1 MSRSVD
7 EFSSHNLWL
16 TLVWQL
22 SIFSV
27 FLWLAIFSQLSPANS
42 HSVCID
48 QVQFQMS
55 ESSTTTF
62 DRTITA
68 SARAISKVPDL
79 SVEAD
84 ETATAVRL
92 GMRTPDKHTS
102 DKDIVISRGI
112 ADAIAVVA
120 AHHNEDVH
128 SQYKPVSLH
137 ASILFNEMER
147 IRCEAVGA
155 GNQLGLSG
163 NLKKLWESTYD
174 GAISETEELTLAFS
188 WLTKTAL
195 RQPVSLTEP
204 MQLAISRWQ
213 NSLTT
218 GTDYLWSRLSD
229 HRHNQSA
236 YAEIALE
243 IIALINEDTSN
254 SYSSKPL
261 RPEKYTPE
269 KPDEEELRVK
279 ETTDDD
285 TETELSSESREEE
298 QEEQITLSTETSETE
313 FEEDLTKNR
322 DAPLETE
329 SETGNLVNPEQT
341 KSPYCSYSY
350 SFDEIIKA
358 GSLCDKKELQTLRE
372 LLDAHI
378 DRHSK
383 IVGKLAGQLQRIL
396 MAQQRRHWKFDLDE
410 GTLDTSNLTRI
421 VTQPFSGLSFK
432 TESDTEFKDTVV
444 TLLVDNSKSMLGKP
458 IAIAA
463 SCADVLAQTLERCG
477 VTVEILGF
485 TTTELHGGALFNL
498 WKREGK
504 TQNPG
509 RLNGLRHIIY
519 KSADVPYRRARAEF
533 GLMLQNEL
541 LKQNID
547 GEALLWAHKRIQNRP
562 EERKLLL
569 VISDGAPVDTS
580 TMSANIDNYLI
591 DHLHEVI
598 KGIEKNKSVELA
610 AIGIGHDVSN
620 YYQRAITISDAKDL
634 GKTLLTQFKSLFGE
648 TRSR

>member
-1 MSRSVD
+1 
-7 EFSSHNLWL
+7 
-16 TLVWQL
+16 
-22 SIFSV
+22 
-27 FLWLAIFSQLSPANS
+27 
-42 HSVCID
+42 
-48 QVQFQMS
+48 MS

-62 DRTITA
+62 DQTITA
-68 SARAISKVPDL
+68 SARAISKDPDL
-79 SVEAD
+79 SVTAD
-84 ETATAVRL
+84 ETAMAVRL
-92 GMRTPDKHTS
+92 GMRTPVKNTPDKNIAIT
-102 DKDIVISRGI
+102 RGI

-120 AHHNEDVH
+120 AHHNEDIH
-128 SQYKPVSLH
+128 YRYKPVSVS

-147 IRCEAVGA
+147 IRCEAAGV

-163 NLKKLWESTYD
+163 NLKKLWESTNNVV
-174 GAISETEELTLAFS
+174 INETEELKLAFS

-195 RQPVSLTEP
+195 KQPVSLTEP

-213 NSLTT
+213 KSLTT
-218 GTDYLWSRLSD
+218 GTDELWSRLSD
-229 HRHNQSA
+229 HQHNQSA
-236 YAEIALE
+236 YAELALE
-243 IIALINEDTSN
+243 IIALINEDTTNAISAE
-254 SYSSKPL
+254 SLKPEQNN
-261 RPEKYTPE
+261 PGPS
-269 KPDEEELRVK
+269 DEEELNAQEIPDK
-279 ETTDDD
+279 ED
-285 TETELSSESREEE
+285 TETELSSDSREEE
-298 QEEQITLSTETSETE
+298 QEDQPTLSTETSETK

-322 DAPLETE
+322 DAPVETE
-329 SETGNLVNPEQT
+329 SETGNTVSPELT
-341 KSPYCSYSY
+341 KTPYRSYSNR
-350 SFDEIIKA
+350 FDEVIKA
-358 GSLCDKKELQTLRE
+358 GSLCDKAELQTLRE
-372 LLDAHI
+372 LLDTHI
-378 DRHSK
+378 DRHAR

-432 TESDTEFKDTVV
+432 TESNTEFKDTVV

-477 VTVEILGF
+477 VSVEILGF

-498 WKREGK
+498 WKQQGK
-504 TQNPG
+504 SQDPG

-580 TMSANIDNYLI
+580 TMSANKDNYLI

-598 KGIEKNKSVELA
+598 NSIEKNKSVELA
-610 AIGIGHDVSN
+610 AIGIGHDVSS

-634 GKTLLTQFKSLFGE
+634 GKTLLTQFKSLFTE
-648 TRSR
+648 TRP

>member
-1 MSRSVD
+1 
-7 EFSSHNLWL
+7 
-16 TLVWQL
+16 
-22 SIFSV
+22 
-27 FLWLAIFSQLSPANS
+27 
-42 HSVCID
+42 
-48 QVQFQMS
+48 
-55 ESSTTTF
+55 
-62 DRTITA
+62 
-68 SARAISKVPDL
+68 
-79 SVEAD
+79 
-84 ETATAVRL
+84 
-92 GMRTPDKHTS
+92 
-102 DKDIVISRGI
+102 
-112 ADAIAVVA
+112 
-120 AHHNEDVH
+120 
-128 SQYKPVSLH
+128 
-137 ASILFNEMER
+137 MER
-147 IRCEAVGA
+147 IRCEAAGV

-163 NLKKLWESTYD
+163 NLKKLWESTNNVV
-174 GAISETEELTLAFS
+174 INETEELKLAFS

-195 RQPVSLTEP
+195 KQPINLTEP

-213 NSLTT
+213 KSLTT
-218 GTDYLWSRLSD
+218 GTDELWSRLSD
-229 HRHNQSA
+229 HQHNQSA
-236 YAEIALE
+236 YAELALE
-243 IIALINEDTSN
+243 IIALINEDTTNALSAESLN
-254 SYSSKPL
+254 
-261 RPEKYTPE
+261 PEQNNPG
-269 KPDEEELRVK
+269 PSDEEELNAQEIPDK
-279 ETTDDD
+279 ED

-298 QEEQITLSTETSETE
+298 QEDHPTLSTETSETK

-322 DAPLETE
+322 DAPVETE
-329 SETGNLVNPEQT
+329 SETGNTVNPELT
-341 KSPYCSYSY
+341 KTPYRSYSNR
-350 SFDEIIKA
+350 FDEVIKA
-358 GSLCDKKELQTLRE
+358 GSLCDKAELQTLRE
-372 LLDAHI
+372 LLDTHI
-378 DRHSK
+378 DRHAR

-432 TESDTEFKDTVV
+432 TESNTEFKDTVV

-477 VTVEILGF
+477 VSVEILGF

-498 WKREGK
+498 WKQQGK
-504 TQNPG
+504 SQDPG

-519 KSADVPYRRARAEF
+519 KSADVPYRRARTEF

-580 TMSANIDNYLI
+580 TMSANKDNYLI

-598 KGIEKNKSVELA
+598 NSIEKNKSVELA
-610 AIGIGHDVSN
+610 AIGIGHDVSS

-634 GKTLLTQFKSLFGE
+634 GKTLLTQFKSLFTE
-648 TRSR
+648 TRP

>member
-1 MSRSVD
+1 
-7 EFSSHNLWL
+7 
-16 TLVWQL
+16 
-22 SIFSV
+22 
-27 FLWLAIFSQLSPANS
+27 
-42 HSVCID
+42 
-48 QVQFQMS
+48 MS

-62 DRTITA
+62 DQTITA
-68 SARAISKVPDL
+68 SARAISKDPDL
-79 SVEAD
+79 SVTAD
-84 ETATAVRL
+84 ETAMAVRL
-92 GMRTPDKHTS
+92 GMRTPVKNTPDKNIAIT
-102 DKDIVISRGI
+102 RGI

-120 AHHNEDVH
+120 AHHNEDIH
-128 SQYKPVSLH
+128 YRYKPVSVS

-147 IRCEAVGA
+147 IRCEAAGV

-163 NLKKLWESTYD
+163 NLKKLWESTNNVV
-174 GAISETEELTLAFS
+174 INETEELKLAFS

-195 RQPVSLTEP
+195 KQPVSLTEP

-213 NSLTT
+213 KSLTT
-218 GTDYLWSRLSD
+218 GTDELWSRLSD
-229 HRHNQSA
+229 HQHNQSA
-236 YAEIALE
+236 YAELALE
-243 IIALINEDTSN
+243 IIALINEDTTNAISAE
-254 SYSSKPL
+254 SLKPEQNN
-261 RPEKYTPE
+261 P
-269 KPDEEELRVK
+269 KPSDEEELNAQEIPDK
-279 ETTDDD
+279 ED
-285 TETELSSESREEE
+285 TETELSSDSREEE
-298 QEEQITLSTETSETE
+298 QEDQPTLSTETSETK

-322 DAPLETE
+322 DAPVETE
-329 SETGNLVNPEQT
+329 SETGNTVSPELT
-341 KSPYCSYSY
+341 KTPYRSYSNR
-350 SFDEIIKA
+350 FDEVIKA
-358 GSLCDKKELQTLRE
+358 GSLCDKAELQTLRE
-372 LLDAHI
+372 LLDTHI
-378 DRHSK
+378 DRHAR

-432 TESDTEFKDTVV
+432 TESNTEFKDTVV

-477 VTVEILGF
+477 VSVEILGF

-498 WKREGK
+498 WKQQGK
-504 TQNPG
+504 SQDPG

-580 TMSANIDNYLI
+580 TMSANKDNYLI

-598 KGIEKNKSVELA
+598 KNIEKNKSVELA
-610 AIGIGHDVSN
+610 AIGIGHDVSS

-634 GKTLLTQFKSLFGE
+634 GKTLLTQFKSLFTE
-648 TRSR
+648 TRP

>member
-1 MSRSVD
+1 
-7 EFSSHNLWL
+7 
-16 TLVWQL
+16 
-22 SIFSV
+22 
-27 FLWLAIFSQLSPANS
+27 
-42 HSVCID
+42 
-48 QVQFQMS
+48 MS

-62 DRTITA
+62 DQTITA
-68 SARAISKVPDL
+68 SARAISKDPDL
-79 SVEAD
+79 SVTAD
-84 ETATAVRL
+84 ETAMAVRL
-92 GMRTPDKHTS
+92 GMRTPVKNTPDKNIAIT
-102 DKDIVISRGI
+102 RGI

-120 AHHNEDVH
+120 AHHNEDIH
-128 SQYKPVSLH
+128 SRYKPVSVS

-147 IRCEAVGA
+147 IRCEAAGV

-163 NLKKLWESTYD
+163 NLKKLWESTNNVV
-174 GAISETEELTLAFS
+174 INETEELKLAFS

-195 RQPVSLTEP
+195 KQPVSLTEP

-213 NSLTT
+213 KSLTT
-218 GTDYLWSRLSD
+218 GTDELWSRLSD
-229 HRHNQSA
+229 HQHNQSA
-236 YAEIALE
+236 YAELALE
-243 IIALINEDTSN
+243 IIALINEDTTNAISAE
-254 SYSSKPL
+254 SLKPEQNN
-261 RPEKYTPE
+261 PGPS
-269 KPDEEELRVK
+269 DEEELNAQEIPDK
-279 ETTDDD
+279 ED
-285 TETELSSESREEE
+285 TETELSSDSREEE
-298 QEEQITLSTETSETE
+298 QEDQSTLSTETSETK

-322 DAPLETE
+322 DAPVETE
-329 SETGNLVNPEQT
+329 SETGNTVSPELT
-341 KSPYCSYSY
+341 KTPYRSYSNR
-350 SFDEIIKA
+350 FDEVIKA
-358 GSLCDKKELQTLRE
+358 GSLCDKAELQTLRE
-372 LLDAHI
+372 LLDTHI
-378 DRHSK
+378 DRHAR

-432 TESDTEFKDTVV
+432 TESNTEFKDTVV

-477 VTVEILGF
+477 VSVEILGF

-498 WKREGK
+498 WKQQGK
-504 TQNPG
+504 SQDPG

-580 TMSANIDNYLI
+580 TMSANKDNYLI

-598 KGIEKNKSVELA
+598 KSIEKTKSVELA
-610 AIGIGHDVSN
+610 AIGIRHDVSS

-634 GKTLLTQFKSLFGE
+634 GKTLLTQFKSLFTE
-648 TRSR
+648 TRP

>member
-1 MSRSVD
+1 M
-7 EFSSHNLWL
+7 
-16 TLVWQL
+16 T
-22 SIFSV
+22 
-27 FLWLAIFSQLSPANS
+27 
-42 HSVCID
+42 
-48 QVQFQMS
+48 
-55 ESSTTTF
+55 
-62 DRTITA
+62 
-68 SARAISKVPDL
+68 
-79 SVEAD
+79 AD
-84 ETATAVRL
+84 ETAMAVRL
-92 GMRTPDKHTS
+92 GMRTPVKNTPDKNIAIT
-102 DKDIVISRGI
+102 RGI

-120 AHHNEDVH
+120 AHHNEDIH
-128 SQYKPVSLH
+128 SRYKPVSVS

-147 IRCEAVGA
+147 IRCEAAGV

-163 NLKKLWESTYD
+163 NLKKLWESTNNVV
-174 GAISETEELTLAFS
+174 INETEELKLAFS

-195 RQPVSLTEP
+195 KQPVSLTEP

-213 NSLTT
+213 KSLTT
-218 GTDYLWSRLSD
+218 GTDELWSRLSD
-229 HRHNQSA
+229 HQHNQSA
-236 YAEIALE
+236 YAELALE
-243 IIALINEDTSN
+243 IIALINEDTTNAISAE
-254 SYSSKPL
+254 SLKPEQNN
-261 RPEKYTPE
+261 PGPS
-269 KPDEEELRVK
+269 DEEELNAQEIPDK
-279 ETTDDD
+279 ED
-285 TETELSSESREEE
+285 TETELSSDSREEE
-298 QEEQITLSTETSETE
+298 QEDQPTLSTETSETK

-322 DAPLETE
+322 DAPVETE
-329 SETGNLVNPEQT
+329 SETGNTVSPELT
-341 KSPYCSYSY
+341 KTPYRSYSNR
-350 SFDEIIKA
+350 FDEVIKA
-358 GSLCDKKELQTLRE
+358 GSLCDKAELQTLRE
-372 LLDAHI
+372 LLDTHI
-378 DRHSK
+378 DRHAR

-432 TESDTEFKDTVV
+432 TESNTEFKDTVV

-477 VTVEILGF
+477 VSVEILGF

-498 WKREGK
+498 WKQQGK
-504 TQNPG
+504 SQDPG

-519 KSADVPYRRARAEF
+519 KSADAPYRRARAEF

-580 TMSANIDNYLI
+580 TMSANKDNYLI

-598 KGIEKNKSVELA
+598 KNIEKNKSVELA
-610 AIGIGHDVSN
+610 AIGIGHDVSS

-634 GKTLLTQFKSLFGE
+634 GKTLLTQFKSLFTE
-648 TRSR
+648 TRP

>member
-1 MSRSVD
+1 M
-7 EFSSHNLWL
+7 
-16 TLVWQL
+16 T
-22 SIFSV
+22 
-27 FLWLAIFSQLSPANS
+27 
-42 HSVCID
+42 
-48 QVQFQMS
+48 
-55 ESSTTTF
+55 
-62 DRTITA
+62 
-68 SARAISKVPDL
+68 
-79 SVEAD
+79 AD
-84 ETATAVRL
+84 ETAMAVRL
-92 GMRTPDKHTS
+92 GMRTPVKNTPDKNIAIT
-102 DKDIVISRGI
+102 RGI

-120 AHHNEDVH
+120 AHHNEDIH
-128 SQYKPVSLH
+128 YRYKPVSVS

-147 IRCEAVGA
+147 IRCEAAGV

-163 NLKKLWESTYD
+163 NLKKLWESTNNVV
-174 GAISETEELTLAFS
+174 INETEELKLAFS

-195 RQPVSLTEP
+195 KQPVSLTEP

-213 NSLTT
+213 KSLTT
-218 GTDYLWSRLSD
+218 GTDELWSRLSD
-229 HRHNQSA
+229 HQHNQSA
-236 YAEIALE
+236 YAELALE
-243 IIALINEDTSN
+243 IIALINEDTTNAISAE
-254 SYSSKPL
+254 SLKPEQNN
-261 RPEKYTPE
+261 PGPS
-269 KPDEEELRVK
+269 DEEELNAQEIPDK
-279 ETTDDD
+279 ED
-285 TETELSSESREEE
+285 TETELSSDSREEE
-298 QEEQITLSTETSETE
+298 QEDQPTLSTETSETK

-322 DAPLETE
+322 DAPVETE
-329 SETGNLVNPEQT
+329 SEIGNTVSPELT
-341 KSPYCSYSY
+341 KTPYRSYSNR
-350 SFDEIIKA
+350 FDEVIKA
-358 GSLCDKKELQTLRE
+358 GSLCDKAELQTLRE
-372 LLDAHI
+372 LLDTHI
-378 DRHSK
+378 DRHAR

-432 TESDTEFKDTVV
+432 TESNTEFKDTVV

-477 VTVEILGF
+477 VSVEILGF

-498 WKREGK
+498 WKQQGK
-504 TQNPG
+504 SQDPG

-580 TMSANIDNYLI
+580 TMSANKDNYLI

-598 KGIEKNKSVELA
+598 NSIEKNKSVELA
-610 AIGIGHDVSN
+610 AIGIGHDVSS

-634 GKTLLTQFKSLFGE
+634 GKTLLTQFKSLFTE
-648 TRSR
+648 TRP

>member
-1 MSRSVD
+1 
-7 EFSSHNLWL
+7 
-16 TLVWQL
+16 
-22 SIFSV
+22 
-27 FLWLAIFSQLSPANS
+27 
-42 HSVCID
+42 
-48 QVQFQMS
+48 MS

-62 DRTITA
+62 DQTITA
-68 SARAISKVPDL
+68 SARAISKDPDL
-79 SVEAD
+79 SVTAD
-84 ETATAVRL
+84 ETAMAVRL
-92 GMRTPDKHTS
+92 GMRTPVKNTPDKNIAIT
-102 DKDIVISRGI
+102 RGI

-120 AHHNEDVH
+120 AHHNEDIH
-128 SQYKPVSLH
+128 YRYKPVSVS

-147 IRCEAVGA
+147 IRCEAAGV

-163 NLKKLWESTYD
+163 NLKKLWESTNNVV
-174 GAISETEELTLAFS
+174 INETEELKLAFS

-195 RQPVSLTEP
+195 KQPVSLTEP

-213 NSLTT
+213 KSLTT
-218 GTDYLWSRLSD
+218 GTDELWSRLSD
-229 HRHNQSA
+229 HQHNQSA
-236 YAEIALE
+236 YAELALE
-243 IIALINEDTSN
+243 IIALINEDTTNAISAE
-254 SYSSKPL
+254 SLKPEQNN
-261 RPEKYTPE
+261 PGPS
-269 KPDEEELRVK
+269 DEEELNAQEIPDK
-279 ETTDDD
+279 ED
-285 TETELSSESREEE
+285 TETELSSDSREEE
-298 QEEQITLSTETSETE
+298 QEDQPTLSTETSETK

-322 DAPLETE
+322 DAPVETE
-329 SETGNLVNPEQT
+329 SETGNTVSPELT
-341 KSPYCSYSY
+341 KTPYRSYSNR
-350 SFDEIIKA
+350 FDEVIKA
-358 GSLCDKKELQTLRE
+358 GSLCDKAELQTLRE
-372 LLDAHI
+372 LLDTHI
-378 DRHSK
+378 DRHAR

-432 TESDTEFKDTVV
+432 TESNTEFKDTVV

-477 VTVEILGF
+477 VSVEILGF

-498 WKREGK
+498 WKQQGK
-504 TQNPG
+504 SQDPG

-580 TMSANIDNYLI
+580 TMSANKDNYLI

-598 KGIEKNKSVELA
+598 KNIEKNKSVELA
-610 AIGIGHDVSN
+610 AIGIGHDVSS

-634 GKTLLTQFKSLFGE
+634 GKTLLTQFKSLFTE
-648 TRSR
+648 TRP

>member
-1 MSRSVD
+1 
-7 EFSSHNLWL
+7 
-16 TLVWQL
+16 
-22 SIFSV
+22 
-27 FLWLAIFSQLSPANS
+27 
-42 HSVCID
+42 
-48 QVQFQMS
+48 MS

-62 DRTITA
+62 DQTITA
-68 SARAISKVPDL
+68 SARAISKDPDL
-79 SVEAD
+79 SVTAD
-84 ETATAVRL
+84 ETAMAVRL
-92 GMRTPDKHTS
+92 GMRTPVKSTPDKNIAIT
-102 DKDIVISRGI
+102 RGI

-120 AHHNEDVH
+120 AHHNEDIH
-128 SQYKPVSLH
+128 YRYKPVSVS

-147 IRCEAVGA
+147 IRCEAAGV

-163 NLKKLWESTYD
+163 NLKKLWESTNNVV
-174 GAISETEELTLAFS
+174 INETEELKLAFS

-195 RQPVSLTEP
+195 KQPVSLTEP

-213 NSLTT
+213 KSLTT
-218 GTDYLWSRLSD
+218 GTDELWSRLSN
-229 HRHNQSA
+229 HQHNQSA
-236 YAEIALE
+236 YAELALE
-243 IIALINEDTSN
+243 IIALINEDTTNAISAE
-254 SYSSKPL
+254 SLKPEQNN
-261 RPEKYTPE
+261 PGPS
-269 KPDEEELRVK
+269 DEEELNAQEIPDK
-279 ETTDDD
+279 ED
-285 TETELSSESREEE
+285 TETELSSDSREEE
-298 QEEQITLSTETSETE
+298 QEDQPTLSTETSETK

-322 DAPLETE
+322 DAPVETE
-329 SETGNLVNPEQT
+329 SETGNTVSPELT
-341 KSPYCSYSY
+341 KTPYRSYSNR
-350 SFDEIIKA
+350 FDEVIKA
-358 GSLCDKKELQTLRE
+358 GSLCDKAELQTLRE
-372 LLDAHI
+372 LLDTHI
-378 DRHSK
+378 DRHAR

-432 TESDTEFKDTVV
+432 TESNTEFKDTVV

-477 VTVEILGF
+477 VSVEILGF

-498 WKREGK
+498 WKQQGK
-504 TQNPG
+504 SQDPG

-580 TMSANIDNYLI
+580 TMSANKDNYLI

-598 KGIEKNKSVELA
+598 NSIEKNKSVELA
-610 AIGIGHDVSN
+610 AIGIGHDVSS

-634 GKTLLTQFKSLFGE
+634 GKTLLTQFKSLFTE
-648 TRSR
+648 TRP

>member
-1 MSRSVD
+1 M
-7 EFSSHNLWL
+7 
-16 TLVWQL
+16 T
-22 SIFSV
+22 
-27 FLWLAIFSQLSPANS
+27 
-42 HSVCID
+42 
-48 QVQFQMS
+48 
-55 ESSTTTF
+55 
-62 DRTITA
+62 
-68 SARAISKVPDL
+68 
-79 SVEAD
+79 AD
-84 ETATAVRL
+84 ETAMAVRL
-92 GMRTPDKHTS
+92 GMRTPVKNTPDKNIAIT
-102 DKDIVISRGI
+102 RGI

-120 AHHNEDVH
+120 AHHNEDIH
-128 SQYKPVSLH
+128 YRYKPVSVS

-147 IRCEAVGA
+147 IRCEAAGV

-163 NLKKLWESTYD
+163 NLKKLWESTNNVV
-174 GAISETEELTLAFS
+174 INETEELKLAFS

-195 RQPVSLTEP
+195 KQPVSLTEP

-213 NSLTT
+213 KSLTT
-218 GTDYLWSRLSD
+218 GTDELWSRLSD
-229 HRHNQSA
+229 HQHNQSA
-236 YAEIALE
+236 YAELALE
-243 IIALINEDTSN
+243 IIALINEDTTNAISAE
-254 SYSSKPL
+254 SLKPEQNN
-261 RPEKYTPE
+261 PGPS
-269 KPDEEELRVK
+269 DEEELNAQEIPDK
-279 ETTDDD
+279 ED
-285 TETELSSESREEE
+285 TETELSSDSREEE
-298 QEEQITLSTETSETE
+298 QEDQPTLSTETSETK

-322 DAPLETE
+322 DAPVETE
-329 SETGNLVNPEQT
+329 SETGNTVSPELT
-341 KSPYCSYSY
+341 KTPYRSYSNR
-350 SFDEIIKA
+350 FDEVIKA
-358 GSLCDKKELQTLRE
+358 GSLCDKAELQTLRE
-372 LLDAHI
+372 LLDTHI
-378 DRHSK
+378 DRHAR

-432 TESDTEFKDTVV
+432 TESNTEFKDTVV

-477 VTVEILGF
+477 VSVEILGF

-498 WKREGK
+498 WKQQGK
-504 TQNPG
+504 SQDPG

-580 TMSANIDNYLI
+580 TMSANKDNYLI

-598 KGIEKNKSVELA
+598 NSIEKNKSVELA
-610 AIGIGHDVSN
+610 AIGIGHDVSS

-634 GKTLLTQFKSLFGE
+634 GKTLLTQFKSLFTE
-648 TRSR
+648 TRP

>member
-1 MSRSVD
+1 
-7 EFSSHNLWL
+7 
-16 TLVWQL
+16 
-22 SIFSV
+22 
-27 FLWLAIFSQLSPANS
+27 
-42 HSVCID
+42 
-48 QVQFQMS
+48 MS

-62 DRTITA
+62 DQTITA
-68 SARAISKVPDL
+68 SARAISKDPDL
-79 SVEAD
+79 SVTAD
-84 ETATAVRL
+84 ETAMAVRL
-92 GMRTPDKHTS
+92 GMRTPVKNTPDKNIAIT
-102 DKDIVISRGI
+102 RGI

-120 AHHNEDVH
+120 AHHNEDIH
-128 SQYKPVSLH
+128 SRYKPVSVS

-147 IRCEAVGA
+147 IRCEAAGV

-163 NLKKLWESTYD
+163 NLKKLWESTNNVV
-174 GAISETEELTLAFS
+174 INETEELKLAFS

-195 RQPVSLTEP
+195 KQPVSLTEP

-213 NSLTT
+213 KSLTT
-218 GTDYLWSRLSD
+218 GTSELWSRLSD
-229 HRHNQSA
+229 HQHNQSA
-236 YAEIALE
+236 YAELALE
-243 IIALINEDTSN
+243 IIALINEDTTNAISAE
-254 SYSSKPL
+254 SLKPEQNN
-261 RPEKYTPE
+261 PGPS
-269 KPDEEELRVK
+269 DEEELNAQEIPDK
-279 ETTDDD
+279 ED
-285 TETELSSESREEE
+285 TETELSSDSREEE
-298 QEEQITLSTETSETE
+298 QEDQPTLSTETSETK

-322 DAPLETE
+322 DAPVETE
-329 SETGNLVNPEQT
+329 SETGNTVSPELT
-341 KSPYCSYSY
+341 KTPYRSYSNR
-350 SFDEIIKA
+350 FDEVIKA
-358 GSLCDKKELQTLRE
+358 GSLCDKAELQTLRE
-372 LLDAHI
+372 LLDTHI
-378 DRHSK
+378 DRHAR

-432 TESDTEFKDTVV
+432 TESNTEFKDTVV

-477 VTVEILGF
+477 VSVEILGF

-498 WKREGK
+498 WKQQGK
-504 TQNPG
+504 SQDPG

-519 KSADVPYRRARAEF
+519 KSADAPYRRARAEF

-580 TMSANIDNYLI
+580 TMSANKDNYLI

-598 KGIEKNKSVELA
+598 KNIEKNKSVELA
-610 AIGIGHDVSN
+610 AIGIGHDVSS

-634 GKTLLTQFKSLFGE
+634 GKTLLTQFKSLFTE
-648 TRSR
+648 TRP

>member
-1 MSRSVD
+1 
-7 EFSSHNLWL
+7 
-16 TLVWQL
+16 
-22 SIFSV
+22 
-27 FLWLAIFSQLSPANS
+27 
-42 HSVCID
+42 
-48 QVQFQMS
+48 MS

-62 DRTITA
+62 DQTITA
-68 SARAISKVPDL
+68 SARAISKDPDL
-79 SVEAD
+79 SVTAD
-84 ETATAVRL
+84 ETAMAVRL
-92 GMRTPDKHTS
+92 GMRTPVKNTPDKNIAIT
-102 DKDIVISRGI
+102 RGI

-120 AHHNEDVH
+120 AHHNEDIH
-128 SQYKPVSLH
+128 SRYKPVSVS

-147 IRCEAVGA
+147 IRCEAAGV

-163 NLKKLWESTYD
+163 NLKKLWESTNNVV
-174 GAISETEELTLAFS
+174 INETEELKLAFS

-195 RQPVSLTEP
+195 KQPVSLTEP

-213 NSLTT
+213 KSLTT
-218 GTDYLWSRLSD
+218 GTDELWSRLSD
-229 HRHNQSA
+229 HQHNQSA
-236 YAEIALE
+236 YAELALE
-243 IIALINEDTSN
+243 IIALINEDTTNAISAE
-254 SYSSKPL
+254 SLKPEQNN
-261 RPEKYTPE
+261 PGPS
-269 KPDEEELRVK
+269 DEEELNAQEIPDK
-279 ETTDDD
+279 ED
-285 TETELSSESREEE
+285 TETELSSDSREEE
-298 QEEQITLSTETSETE
+298 QEDQPTLSTETSETK

-322 DAPLETE
+322 DAPVETE
-329 SETGNLVNPEQT
+329 SETGNTVNPELT
-341 KSPYCSYSY
+341 KTPYRSYSNR
-350 SFDEIIKA
+350 FDEVIKA
-358 GSLCDKKELQTLRE
+358 GSLCDKAELQTLRE
-372 LLDAHI
+372 LLDTHI
-378 DRHSK
+378 DRHAR

-432 TESDTEFKDTVV
+432 TESNTEFKDTVV

-477 VTVEILGF
+477 VSVEILGF

-498 WKREGK
+498 WKQQGK
-504 TQNPG
+504 SQDPG

-580 TMSANIDNYLI
+580 TMSANKDNYLI

-598 KGIEKNKSVELA
+598 NSIEKNKSVELA
-610 AIGIGHDVSN
+610 AIGIGHDVSS

-634 GKTLLTQFKSLFGE
+634 GKTLLTQFKSLFTE
-648 TRSR
+648 TRP